1 MKKSKKKKKQ
11 KLFDAD
17 KEKRIIKFT
26 GMLPLSNYQRDY
38 FIGYP
43 YRYWLH
49 KGRALMHFVKDRSR
63 LSTLRLPKD
72 NDTDDCIIENL
83 KMEIHMMVFHSA
95 ESLFLTTLGHY
106 FYPDMPWFWMS
117 TCTQNKFNNIMNL
130 WQEKGLDAI
139 IKEPEKWLRDALY
152 PTINESRKEYQK
164 TKESAIFAKKYL
176 DRLVQEYMRQREYSA
191 YKHGLR
197 VFPGQGRIQSTDE
210 AAGEVAA
217 EAIQGDILEFLT
229 YELPAGQD
237 YEYRIMCTSKKYDVN
252 VDINIISITTWIL
265 QNFLERKRVESKGAP
280 GQEVTFNSV
289 LLDNFKVED
298 IFRLGYVETSV

>member
-1 MKKSKKKKKQ
+1 
-11 KLFDAD
+11 
-17 KEKRIIKFT
+17 
-26 GMLPLSNYQRDY
+26 MLPLSNYQRDY

-49 KGRALMHFVKDRSR
+49 KGRALMHFVEDRSR
-63 LSTLRLPKD
+63 LSTLRFPKD
-72 NDTDDCIIENL
+72 TDTDDYIINNL

-95 ESLFLTTLGHY
+95 ESLFLTVLSHY
-106 FYPDMPWFWMS
+106 FYPAMPWFWMS

-130 WQEKGLDAI
+130 WQERGLDAI

-152 PTINESRKEYQK
+152 PTINESRKEEYQK
-164 TKESAIFAKKYL
+164 TKESATFAKKYL
-176 DRLVQEYMRQREYSA
+176 NRLAKEYMWHREYNA

-197 VFPGQGRIQSTDE
+197 VFPGQGRVQTIDE
-210 AAGEVAA
+210 ATGEVAA
-217 EAIQGDILEFLT
+217 EDIQGDILEFLT

-237 YEYRIMCTSKKYDVN
+237 YEYRIKRTSSRKYDVN
-252 VDINIISITTWIL
+252 VDIGIISITTWLL
-265 QNFLERKRVESKGAP
+265 QNFLERKRVESKATP

-298 IFRLGYVETSV
+298 IFRVGYFEMSV

>member
-1 MKKSKKKKKQ
+1 MKSKKKQ
-11 KLFDAD
+11 KPFDPD
-17 KEKRIIKFT
+17 KEKRIIKFA

-49 KGRALMHFVKDRSR
+49 KGRALMHFIEARSR

-72 NDTDDCIIENL
+72 NDTDDYIIENL

-95 ESLFLTTLGHY
+95 ESLFLTVLGHY
-106 FYPDMPWFWMS
+106 FYPDLPWFWMS

-139 IKEPEKWLRDALY
+139 IKEPEKWLRDALF

-164 TKESAIFAKKYL
+164 TKESATFAKKYL
-176 DRLVQEYMRQREYSA
+176 NRLVREYMRHKEYNA

-197 VFPGQGRIQSTDE
+197 VFPGHGRVQATTDE
-210 AAGEVAA
+210 ATGEVAA
-217 EAIQGDILEFLT
+217 EDIQGDILEFLT
-229 YELPAGQD
+229 YELPAGHD
-237 YEYRIMCTSKKYDVN
+237 YEYRIKRTSKKYDVN
-252 VDINIISITTWIL
+252 VDIGIISITTWLL
-265 QNFLERKRVESKGAP
+265 QNFLERKRVESKATP

-298 IFRLGYVETSV
+298 IFRLGYFEMSV

>member
-1 MKKSKKKKKQ
+1 MKTSKKKKQ
-11 KLFDAD
+11 KLFNAD

-26 GMLPLSNYQRDY
+26 GMLALSNYQRDY

-95 ESLFLTTLGHY
+95 ESLFLTILGHY

-191 YKHGLR
+191 HKHGLR
-197 VFPGQGRIQSTDE
+197 VFPGQGRVQSTDE

>member
-1 MKKSKKKKKQ
+1 
-11 KLFDAD
+11 
-17 KEKRIIKFT
+17 
-26 GMLPLSNYQRDY
+26 MLPLSNYQRDY

-49 KGRALMHFVKDRSR
+49 KGRALMHFIENHSR
-63 LSTLRLPKD
+63 LSTLRFPKD
-72 NDTDDCIIENL
+72 TDTDDYIIKNL

-95 ESLFLTTLGHY
+95 ESLFLTVLGHY
-106 FYPDMPWFWMS
+106 FYPDLPWSWMS

-130 WQEKGLDAI
+130 WQERGLDAI

-164 TKESAIFAKKYL
+164 TKESATFAKKYL
-176 DRLVQEYMRQREYSA
+176 NRLAKEYMLHREYNA

-197 VFPGQGRIQSTDE
+197 VFPGQGRVQTIDDE
-210 AAGEVAA
+210 ATGEEVAA

-229 YELPAGQD
+229 YELPTEGQD
-237 YEYRIMCTSKKYDVN
+237 YEYRIKRTSKKYDVN
-252 VDINIISITTWIL
+252 VDIGIISITTWLL
-265 QNFLERKRVESKGAP
+265 QNFLERKRVESKATP

-298 IFRLGYVETSV
+298 IFRLGYFEMSV

>member
-1 MKKSKKKKKQ
+1 MKKSKKKKKH
-11 KLFDAD
+11 KPFDAD
-17 KEKRIIKFT
+17 KEKRITKFS

-49 KGRALMHFVKDRSR
+49 KGRALTHFVEDRSR

-72 NDTDDCIIENL
+72 NDTDDYIIENL

-95 ESLFLTTLGHY
+95 ESLFLTVLGHY

-176 DRLVQEYMRQREYSA
+176 DRLVQEYMRQREYNA

-197 VFPGQGRIQSTDE
+197 VFPGQGRVQSTDE
-210 AAGEVAA
+210 ATGEAAA

-237 YEYRIMCTSKKYDVN
+237 YEYRIKCTSKKYDVN
-252 VDINIISITTWIL
+252 VDINIISITTWLL
-265 QNFLERKRVESKGAP
+265 QNFLERKRVESKAAP

-298 IFRLGYVETSV
+298 IFPLGYFEMSV

>member
-95 ESLFLTTLGHY
+95 ESLFLTVLGHY

-191 YKHGLR
+191 HKHGLR
-197 VFPGQGRIQSTDE
+197 VFPGQGRVQSTDE

-265 QNFLERKRVESKGAP
+265 QNFLERKRVESKAAP